1 MTENI
6 STPITEGAIIV
17 KDSENINIV
26 AIGKYEVL
34 ESRLPFY
41 CKLVGDKQ
49 IKLLNVTGMGINE
62 IIQNQMKINSTFEKE
77 FN

>member
-41 CKLVGDKQ
+41 CKLEGDKQ